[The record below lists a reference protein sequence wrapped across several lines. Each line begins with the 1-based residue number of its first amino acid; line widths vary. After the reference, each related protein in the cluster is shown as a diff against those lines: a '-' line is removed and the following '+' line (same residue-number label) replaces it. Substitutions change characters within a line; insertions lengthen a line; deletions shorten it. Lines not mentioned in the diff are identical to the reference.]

1 MGIDYNS
8 AMPRFVLLYH
18 DCPTHSAL
26 ASHWD
31 FMLES
36 GDLLRTWRL
45 MQLRRLWK
53 AAHDQ
58 TVAQFR
64 NCPALAENDAIYATQ
79 LGNHRLAYLDY
90 EGDVSGGRGRVIR
103 VAAGTYAYGSE
114 VVLQIK
120 CKLEGDLIDG
130 YVLLERTTAHE
141 ESWMLLCDSPASG

>member
-1 MGIDYNS
+1 MDIDYNS

-18 DCPTHSAL
+18 DCPTHGAL

-36 GDLLRTWRL
+36 GDMLRTWRL
-45 MQLRRLWK
+45 MQLPRLWK

-64 NCPALAENDAIYATQ
+64 SCPALAESDAIAAAQ
-79 LGNHRLAYLDY
+79 LGDHRLAYLDY

-103 VAAGTYAYGSE
+103 VATGTYAYASE
-114 VVLQIK
+114 AILQIK
-120 CKLEGDLIDG
+120 CKLEGDSVDG
-130 YVLLERTTAHE
+130 HVVLERKTPQE
-141 ESWMLLCDSPASG
+141 ESWMLLCDSATSG